1 MTAFTAAGA
10 LSSYNRDHVA
20 CKTKKVYY
28 LVLGRKVCQ
37 LLLYNTKGKNYN
49 YTEAY
54 VEWRKQTQRV
64 HTDPCLSSPEQTE
77 LVWFLSQ
84 NSPFVW
90 LSMARKGDTEDFWAS
105 GLDLNLGGGYSSI
118 DICKK
123 LPGCT
128 CIIWALIIIICM
140 LQLKFLKWRGE
151 KWEGKKSAH
160 LQRFIRNSD
169 EKQTKMLNNH
179 KDR

>member
-128 CIIWALIIIICM
+128 CIIWALVIIICM

-160 LQRFIRNSD
+160 LQRFRKNSD